1 MYNSVIV
8 VTISLV
14 AVSIV
19 VLLLAQLFRQKKE
32 VKPLSLRLGSVR
44 RAQNNPVLS
53 PLGHNDWEACGV
65 FNPGAYADDTGTVH
79 LVYRA
84 VGTDGVS
91 RIGYAKS
98 LDGKTFDERHS
109 YPIFFVE
116 NVRGLPMYR
125 YDPVKFPSGGSWG
138 GAEDPRL
145 VRIGDTLYLTFNAFD
160 GWDFI
165 RIGMTSIKEK
175 DFVAGKW
182 DWKKPILISPEGEIH
197 KNWVL
202 FPEKINGKF
211 AILHSISP
219 EIRVDYR
226 DSLEQIGK
234 KEPPIKSP
242 QGPRSATRDDVWDW
256 KLRGPGCPPVKTD
269 KGWLLLYHAIEKHEP
284 DKYKIGVLLLDLNDP
299 TKIIARSPAPL
310 IAPQCWYEDDE
321 KPGIVY
327 VCGAVIRDDELYIYY
342 GGGDKH
348 TCVAHVPL
356 HDVLNW
362 LVSTEKNRT
371 RKKTRVY

>member
-32 VKPLSLRLGSVR
+32 IKPLSLRLGSVR
-44 RAQNNPVLS
+44 RAHNNPVLS

-84 VGTDGVS
+84 VGSDGVS

-98 LDGKTFDERHS
+98 VDGKTFDERHS

-125 YDPVKFPSGGSWG
+125 YDPVRFPSGGSWG

-145 VRIGDTLYLTFNAFD
+145 VRIDDMLYLTFNAFD

-165 RIGMTSIKEK
+165 RIGVTSIKEK

-182 DWKKPILISPEGEIH
+182 DWKKSVLISPEGEIH

-219 EIRVDYR
+219 HVQIDLVDSF
-226 DSLEQIGK
+226 DDLVKGK
-234 KEPPIKSP
+234 KKIKSVFNR
-242 QGPRSATRDDVWDW
+242 QEQETWDTW
-256 KLRGPGCPPVKTD
+256 LRGVGCPPLKTN
-269 KGWLLLYHAIEKHEP
+269 KGWLIFYHAVERHEP
-284 DKYKIGVLLLDLNDP
+284 NKYKIGVLLLDLKDP

-310 IAPQCWYEDDE
+310 IAPECWYENDGM
-321 KPGIVY
+321 PGIVY

-371 RKKTRVY
+371 RKKSRVY